1 MPGTVALTGATG
13 FIGATLVRQLAAA
26 GWRVRALVRPAS
38 LGRCPAGVEA
48 EWIAGD
54 LAVNRPAGWLVKE
67 KPASKILSI

>member
-54 LAVNRPAGWLVKE
+54 LADTDSLHRLTRGVTA
-67 KPASKILSI
+67 